1 MPPNPEIPVF
11 DIDSV
16 VPPYIP
22 PIPEAPFF
30 DADSSQD
37 DGFSSSSSSS
47 EEQVPPHASIYEPIE
62 IPIEQNLRELLVSST
77 IGNRNILIFLLD

>member
-30 DADSSQD
+30 DIDSPQD
-37 DGFSSSSSSS
+37 DSFSSSSSSS
-47 EEQVPPHASIYEPIE
+47 EEQEPQHASIYEPIE
-62 IPIEQNLRELLVSST
+62 IPIEQNLRELLV
-77 IGNRNILIFLLD
+77 RNTYNKKL